1 MLVAIGMYLP
11 LATTSAIF
19 VGGIIRWIMDEQAKR
34 RGLNEAQRI
43 RIENVGILSASGLI
57 AGEALMGL
65 FTSTMQA
72 FDLPIKHFFDD
83 PSYIAGLILLAVMT
97 WMLVKVP
104 LANAG
109 RADEPAPPAAM
120 M

>member
-1 MLVAIGMYLP
+1 MGLV
-11 LATTSAIF
+11 TSAY
-19 VGGIIRWIMDEQAKR
+19 
-34 RGLNEAQRI
+34 
-43 RIENVGILSASGLI
+43 ILLTKG
-57 AGEALMGL
+57 ALPHV
-65 FTSTMQA
+65 FE
-72 FDLPIKHFFDD
+72 D